1 MSPQPKTNARRGRAK
16 AAPARDPEPA
26 AARRR
31 LKAAAAP
38 EVAGAPGHTGG
49 GHPVSPASV
58 GQRLR
63 TERER
68 QRIGLRELSRRVGVS
83 ASLISQIELGKATP
97 SVGTLYS
104 IVQELNMSMDVLFF
118 EAGDTGPAAAA
129 GAEEAYPVPV
139 SGPTL
144 VDLTAPA
151 DPNAQRAAPSEL
163 LQSLAD
169 AAEFPALASPLVRK
183 ADRQTIHLGS
193 GVTWERMG
201 RPTDHSVDFLY
212 VTYEVGGAS
221 APEQSLIRHGGRE
234 YGHLLEGR
242 LAVTVGFE
250 TFELEPGD
258 AISFDST
265 MPHRLF
271 NAGDVPARAIWFV
284 VGRQD
289 SRAFQ

>member
-1 MSPQPKTNARRGRAK
+1 VSPQPRSPSSRRRA
-16 AAPARDPEPA
+16 ANDDAPADAAGSGAVPAAEPA
-26 AARRR
+26 
-31 LKAAAAP
+31 P
-38 EVAGAPGHTGG
+38 PGST
-49 GHPVSPASV
+49 PASV
-58 GQRLR
+58 GARLR

-68 QRIGLRELSRRVGVS
+68 QKIGLRELSRRVGVS

-118 EAGDTGPAAAA
+118 EASDGQFEEGRARRRERAA
-129 GAEEAYPVPV
+129 
-139 SGPTL
+139 L
-144 VDLTAPA
+144 VDATSPP
-151 DPNAQRAAPSEL
+151 DRAQRTPAPSEL
-163 LQSLAD
+163 LASLAD
-169 AAEFPALASPLVRK
+169 GANFPTLVSPLVRTG
-183 ADRQTIHLGS
+183 DRQMIHLGS
-193 GVTWERMG
+193 GVTWERMSL
-201 RPTDHSVDFLY
+201 PTDHNVDFLY

-242 LAVTVGFE
+242 LGVTVGFE
-250 TFELEPGD
+250 TYELEPGD

-289 SRAFQ
+289 SRMPRQSGE